1 MIGINLDKTEIIPA
15 VRLDLMKNCHD
26 IRKDI
31 ELEKDKDRIVE
42 FKEHQ
47 WKTPSCMTGTGE
59 IVERQ
64 PLGELNI
71 EYKPELGYI
80 DN

>member
-26 IRKDI
+26 IRKDA

-47 WKTPSCMTGTGE
+47 WKTPSGE
-59 IVERQ
+59 IAEKQ